1 MAGGA
6 VLGQLFEMKYI
17 SLNLSQEL
25 WHKTHIAKTII
36 RTLLTIIIYG
46 VILIP
51 YKTIVADQVEVSIL
65 QIFANKYCLPLFL
78 GSFFI
83 FGLSRTTFYHLR
95 LVNESAV
102 GREFVEDADS
112 IGTKQGSGSL
122 EFIEME
128 MAQQK
133 A

>member
-6 VLGQLFEMKYI
+6 VIGQMFEMKFI
-17 SLNLSQEL
+17 NLNLSQEL
-25 WHKTHIAKTII
+25 WHKTHIVQTII
-36 RTLLTIIIYG
+36 RTLLTILIYG
-46 VILIP
+46 IIMIP
-51 YKTIVADQVEVSIL
+51 YYSIVADQVEINIF
-65 QIFANKYCLPLFL
+65 QIFATKYCLPLFL
-78 GSFFI
+78 GSFFL
-83 FGLSRTTFYHLR
+83 FAFARKTFYHLR

-102 GREFVEDADS
+102 GREFVEDSDS